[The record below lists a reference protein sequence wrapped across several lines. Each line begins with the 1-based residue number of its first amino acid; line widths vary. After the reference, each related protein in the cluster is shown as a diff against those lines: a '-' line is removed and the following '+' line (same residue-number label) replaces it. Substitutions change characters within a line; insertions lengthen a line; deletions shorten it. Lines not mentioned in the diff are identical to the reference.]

1 MEQEDLPLCITID
14 QDFPEKASHCNMFFI
29 SLSGVPFRAA
39 TPIMGKKT
47 PKAKAK
53 PAPKKLKVENGR

>member
-1 MEQEDLPLCITID
+1 MTLD

-39 TPIMGKKT
+39 TPIMEKKT
-47 PKAKAK
+47 PKAKAKAK